1 MRIQVEVYEDEHGT
15 RPFEENAAKVTTA
28 VVRLEGGN
36 RSGLKP
42 VGKGVSEWR
51 IDWDPGIRIY
61 LAFDGAK
68 LIILLGGGTKS
79 HNRLILLG
87 LSNDGPTTSN
97 ARKQRGE
104 GDGTVS
110 QFQGYGEG
118 AG

>member
-79 HNRLILLG
+79 RQQADI
-87 LSNDGPTTSN
+87 
-97 ARKQRGE
+97 ARALQRWADYKQRKKTKG
-104 GDGTVS
+104 
-110 QFQGYGEG
+110 
-118 AG
+118 